1 MKKVNIFIS
10 NIYIV
15 ILIERSKHKY
25 IFRYRNYLHNIS
37 SMQLISILIQNPSI
51 RKQLNTVI
59 INNQKY
65 YDNFTEI
72 LKEVLTQIIENY
84 RNKER

>member
-1 MKKVNIFIS
+1 
-10 NIYIV
+10 
-15 ILIERSKHKY
+15 
-25 IFRYRNYLHNIS
+25 
-37 SMQLISILIQNPSI
+37 MQLISILIQNPSI